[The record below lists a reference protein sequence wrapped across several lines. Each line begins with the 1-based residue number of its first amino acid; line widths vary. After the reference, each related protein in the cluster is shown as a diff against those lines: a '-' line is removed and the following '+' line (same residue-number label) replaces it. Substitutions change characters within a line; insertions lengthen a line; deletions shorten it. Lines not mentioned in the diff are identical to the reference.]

1 MTMEYQLLPYSPIA
15 EIGLIINRNG
25 ILQRPYVDYVL
36 TDNNNT
42 RIKYFVNI
50 SNGDVFHIRSIEY
63 VSPTVG
69 QGAKAVT
76 RVGSNGEIDR
86 IIVKDGGK
94 GYELNFAPKLS
105 IFSSTGIGE
114 AAAGRTL
121 VNGIKNAQ
129 LIRGGQGYTS
139 YNPPILG
146 ITPPS
151 DLTNGSQAWLLKS
164 L

>member
-25 ILQRPYVDYVL
+25 ILQRPYIDYVL
-36 TDNNNT
+36 TDNNT

-139 YNPPILG
+139 
-146 ITPPS
+146 
-151 DLTNGSQAWLLKS
+151 
-164 L
+164 